1 MTVGERVR
9 RFFEPSTPWIVLFI
23 IGIGVLIGYGW
34 TTNARTIRD
43 EAVRA
48 AETRAAADAA
58 VARCMTSRP
67 QLQRVSRH
75 VLGVNEFAA
84 VLVENSARTLEA
96 TPRSDPQYA
105 VRKTNLLRLIQARKK
120 IKAVSGFHVPSVAEC
135 RSLSR

>member
-1 MTVGERVR
+1 
-9 RFFEPSTPWIVLFI
+9 VLFI

-105 VRKTNLLRLIQARKK
+105 VRKTNLHRSDPGPQEDQGGQRLPRPKRRGVPVAR
-120 IKAVSGFHVPSVAEC
+120 
-135 RSLSR
+135 